1 MPPCLCGEFFQEIHQ
16 LPGAGSLVTDNKM
29 KLLLTGF
36 EPFGNSQLNPSEE
49 VVHALAEKEI
59 DGVELFT
66 VILPV
71 ERFAGPDTLI
81 RTYISV
87 QPDVVLSLGEAGGV
101 TAVTIKRVA
110 INLLDFSISDNGGH
124 LVTDK
129 PIIADGSPAYF
140 ATLPTRQMVGALT
153 EVGIPAQLSYS
164 AGTFLCNQVMYE
176 ILHYLH
182 KHQLKTFAGFVHL
195 PQLPQQ
201 AARMPH
207 PSPSMG
213 LEMMIAGVTTVIH
226 TIAQWHTTNQSEQRL
241 VQA

>member
-1 MPPCLCGEFFQEIHQ
+1 
-16 LPGAGSLVTDNKM
+16 M
-29 KLLLTGF
+29 KLLITGF
-36 EPFGNSQLNPSEE
+36 EPFANSQINPSEE

-59 DGVELFT
+59 EGVELLT

-81 RTYISV
+81 RTYISA

-101 TAVTIKRVA
+101 TAVTIERVA

-129 PIIADGSPAYF
+129 PIVADGPSAYF
-140 ATLPTRQMVGALT
+140 ATLPTRQMVNTLT

-176 ILHYLH
+176 MLHYVH
-182 KHQLKTFAGFVHL
+182 KHQMKTPAGFVHL

-201 AARMPH
+201 TAGKRP
-207 PSPSMG
+207 PLPSMS
-213 LEMMIAGVTTVIH
+213 LDVMVAGVTAVIH
-226 TIAQWHTTNQSEQRL
+226 TITQWFTANRL
-241 VQA
+241 VQS

>member
-1 MPPCLCGEFFQEIHQ
+1 
-16 LPGAGSLVTDNKM
+16 M

-36 EPFGNSQLNPSEE
+36 EPFGNSQINPSEE

-101 TAVTIKRVA
+101 TAVTIERVA

-124 LVTDK
+124 LITDK
-129 PIIADGSPAYF
+129 PIIADGLPAYF
-140 ATLPTRQMVGALT
+140 ATLPTRQMLTALT
-153 EVGIPAQLSYS
+153 EAGIPGQLSYS

-176 ILHYLH
+176 MLHYIY
-182 KHQLKTFAGFVHL
+182 KHQLKTSAGFVHL

-201 AARMPH
+201 VAGKRPPL
-207 PSPSMG
+207 PSLS
-213 LEMMIAGVTTVIH
+213 LEMMVAGVTAVIH
-226 TIAQWHTTNQSEQRL
+226 TINHWYTANPAHP
-241 VQA
+241 A